1 MQQEQSYIYDIILS
15 YEYQG
20 KRVQFSSMD
29 IHTLIIDEK
38 FTENHMPV
46 LMINFRC
53 DKLIMNDMIDNVN
66 NKTVILEI
74 YKVLDNIQ
82 NSAQV
87 KVREKYI
94 VEEFNFIIARDKVYD
109 DDLVYNIN
117 QLNQTIEQKKYTNVS
132 LGLIP
137 KNIIKRNRR
146 YISGAYKNVR
156 AIDVLYDNANGMN
169 LLIEPFDNNKV
180 YPLLMI
186 PPMESYS
193 QLIDYLQLNCGFYNE
208 NFPRYFYDFDK
219 TYIINQNGNPV
230 ESTDE
235 LLNTVI
241 INLERRTDN
250 QGKSRGL
257 IIDTDRRAYIVNIDP
272 TFFDIKEDKSYIIAS
287 DKNVIINNM
296 GDGDIQDSEHP
307 TIIRNPGQMNYEKN
321 TYVRHFVNVIKTEVD
336 GSIFTL
342 NKEYIIKNYSDI
354 NGEQAKFKLVHKSQ
368 IFTKYDKMYAL
379 RLILNFE
386 KIYPDT

>member
-296 GDGDIQDSEHP
+296 GEGDIQNSEHP